1 MTPDFP
7 ARIGPYDV
15 VGVLASDYLGT
26 VYKAFDQAHARVVTV
41 RALSPELVSDALRLD
56 RFRRDVK
63 ASAALVHENVV
74 RTYGELQD
82 GDLVC
87 TVTEYVEGGGLADRL
102 HDARLTPAEAIRVLH
117 GVADGVAAAHRAGI
131 VHGDLNP
138 RHVLVSKDLS
148 VVKVGGF
155 GSAGAAPPRE
165 AARTAALV
173 LERMSSEL
181 YRAPELAGGGT
192 ASERSDVY
200 SLGVMAYEAMTG
212 KLPVGKFSLPS
223 DVNSQV
229 PLTLDPIVLK
239 CLATDPSQR
248 YQSVAALVTDLDK
261 LEEVVDFRLLS
272 EVKRLSG
279 GRLFGSKQGPAH
291 RANRPG
297 RAPKFLGLAALAVVL
312 LTGAAAGVIW
322 LLHGPRSVPPEAAVP
337 EATSAPSHPAPA
349 PAPAPEAGAARS
361 KEQAPL
367 ASAGLPGMQEL
378 ATPMTASPPRS
389 GMPIEPPAPQASTP
403 APPGPGVATRAVP
416 AGRAGVSSAAA
427 AEPAKPAVAP
437 PPAKPVRPGDLQR
450 DAGDLFT
457 EAQSLIKKGKDA
469 DARAKL
475 ALIGEVY
482 SASRYFVP
490 AMMVKID
497 IEDRLALREPD
508 AVIGR
513 PVPASVRT
521 KHLLAERAPQHP
533 TAEAALWQLGE
544 FYAGIQQYAL
554 AVEAYQKL
562 ATRFPTTRLDAWF
575 RAGEIAEQRLNKRA
589 DACEAYL
596 KVPPTSPRYKDA
608 QERARKLASR

>member
-7 ARIGPYDV
+7 ARIGPYDI
-15 VGVLASDYLGT
+15 VGVLASDHLGT
-26 VYKAFDQAHARVVTV
+26 VYKAFDQAHARVVSV
-41 RALSPELVSDALRLD
+41 RALSPELLSDALRLD

-63 ASAALVHENVV
+63 ASAALIHENVV

-87 TVTEYVEGGGLADRL
+87 TVTEYIEGGGLADRL
-102 HDARLTPAEAIRVLH
+102 HDARLMPAEAIRVLH

-155 GSAGAAPPRE
+155 GSAGAAPPRD
-165 AARTAALV
+165 AARTAALAV
-173 LERMSSEL
+173 ERVSSEL

-192 ASERSDVY
+192 ASERSDIY

-212 KLPVGKFSLPS
+212 KLPIGKFSLPS

-248 YQSVAALVTDLDK
+248 YQTVAALVADLDK

-272 EVKRLSG
+272 EVRRLSG
-279 GRLFGSKQGPAH
+279 GRLFGSKQGTAH

-297 RAPKFLGLAALAVVL
+297 RPPKVLGVAALAIVL
-312 LTGAAAGVIW
+312 LTVAAAGVVW
-322 LLHGPRSVPPEAAVP
+322 LLHGRWSVPPEASVAG
-337 EATSAPSHPAPA
+337 ATSAPSHPVPV
-349 PAPAPEAGAARS
+349 PEAAAARS
-361 KEQAPL
+361 KEQAPV
-367 ASAGLPGMQEL
+367 ASAGLPGMLEL

-389 GMPIEPPAPQASTP
+389 GMQIEPPTPQTSKP
-403 APPGPGVATRAVP
+403 APPSPGVATQAGP
-416 AGRAGVSSAAA
+416 AGRAGVTSAAA
-427 AEPAKPAVAP
+427 AEPAKSAVAP
-437 PPAKPVRPGDLQR
+437 PPVKPVRPGDLQR
-450 DAGDLFT
+450 DAGHLFT

-475 ALIGEVY
+475 ALIGEAY
-482 SASRYFVP
+482 WASRYFVP

-508 AVIGR
+508 SVIGR
-513 PVPASVRT
+513 AVPASVRT
-521 KHLLAERAPQHP
+521 KQLLAERAPQHP

-544 FYAGIQQYAL
+544 FYAGIQQYAA
-554 AVEAYQKL
+554 AVQAYEQL
-562 ATRFPTTRLDAWF
+562 ATRFPNTRLDAWF
-575 RAGEIAEQRLNKRA
+575 RAGEITEQRLKKRE
-589 DACEAYL
+589 DARAAYL
-596 KVPPTSPRYKDA
+596 SVPATSPRFAEA
-608 QERARKLASR
+608 QERARKLAGR